1 MSERRISLRYPT
13 RRSARIEIKGQDSI
27 ECLVRDLSTS
37 GARLEVP
44 DPKKVANNFT
54 LIIVGSWDRHACRVA
69 WRRGNM
75 VGVEYL

>member
-13 RRSARIEIKGQDSI
+13 RRSARIDIKGKEPID
-27 ECLVRDLSTS
+27 CLVRDLSAS

-44 DPKKVANNFT
+44 DPRQLSDKFT
-54 LIIVGSWDRHACRVA
+54 LTIVGSWDRHACRVA
-69 WRRGNM
+69 WRKGNM